1 MTLDLFEERVVPGS
15 QALVPPRPSAER
27 SPGGDGAA
35 PPHNQEVRTMDYGL
49 KLIKVGGET
58 RWAVHDGRRVVG
70 KLFDTY
76 AQAVAERSRIEA
88 GHVPPPRRR

>member
-1 MTLDLFEERVVPGS
+1 
-15 QALVPPRPSAER
+15 
-27 SPGGDGAA
+27 
-35 PPHNQEVRTMDYGL
+35 MDYGL